1 MNDKKID
8 EVSLLKLKPYF
19 NNPRLNAKSVQM
31 LEKAIDR
38 YGFLVPITVDE
49 DYVIITGH
57 SRFTAA
63 KKLGLAKVPIIVL
76 KDLSERKV
84 KEYRIADNKVGEFTK
99 LDVNAK
105 YKALAEYVKE
115 DELMAYAFPEI
126 EIEMPSNF
134 VTPVVLDD
142 IEKEPEVTE
151 CICPYC
157 YHEFEV

>member
-1 MNDKKID
+1 MKENKIK

-31 LEKAIDR
+31 LEQAIAR

-76 KDLSERKV
+76 KDLSEREV
-84 KEYRIADNKVGEFTK
+84 KEYRIADNKVGEFSK
-99 LDVNAK
+99 LDVEAK
-105 YKALAEYVKE
+105 YKSLAEYVK
-115 DELMAYAFPEI
+115 DDVLMAYAFPEV
-126 EIEMPSNF
+126 EVEAPTNF
-134 VTPVVLDD
+134 VTPVDLNEV
-142 IEKEPEVTE
+142 EEEPESTE